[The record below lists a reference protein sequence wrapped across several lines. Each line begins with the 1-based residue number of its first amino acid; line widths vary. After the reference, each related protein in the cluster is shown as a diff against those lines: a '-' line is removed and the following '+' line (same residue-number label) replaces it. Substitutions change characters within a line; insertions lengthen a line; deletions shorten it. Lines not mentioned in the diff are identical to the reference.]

1 MAIRKWNL
9 IAPVVIVFLV
19 LLCAAPVQQA
29 RAQTPTV
36 ITAPSA
42 TIAVNIGGAYSAS
55 EWTDTQMITIPNVA
69 ITVGFKYNS
78 TGLLFVMQWA
88 NGGLMCSNSS
98 CFGGIELGFLNNT
111 AEMGSAL
118 TPTIMILA
126 SPSFKG
132 SYDEFISAG
141 ATTPS
146 TVESHNYKTQST
158 CSLAL
163 SGSTYTAQCYRP
175 FKLNGASPY
184 DPFPSLVAGSQIEIG
199 FAVGNFAIPGQH
211 AATSM
216 ASYVLV
222 LGPAASTSS
231 TTTSSTSATGS
242 SGSTTGTQSSASTTT
257 TSSTTTTT
265 TSQTSTTSTQTTPS
279 GPSVSNY
286 WEELAIVVI
295 GFSVFLLIVMM
306 RYQRS

>member
-1 MAIRKWNL
+1 LAIRKWNL

-29 RAQTPTV
+29 RAQTATV
-36 ITAPSA
+36 ITATSA
-42 TIAVNIGGAYSAS
+42 QIPVNIGAAYSPS

-69 ITVGFKYNS
+69 MTVGFKYNS

-88 NGGLMCSNSS
+88 NGGLMCSSQS

-118 TPTIMILA
+118 TPTIMVLA

-146 TVESHNYKTQST
+146 TVESDGYKTQST

-163 SGSTYTAQCYRP
+163 SGTTYTAQCYRP
-175 FKLNGASPY
+175 FKLNGASPH
-184 DPFPSLVAGSQIEIG
+184 DPFPSLVAGSSIELG

-211 AATSM
+211 AATTM

-222 LGPAASTSS
+222 LGPAASTTS
-231 TTTSSTSATGS
+231 TTTSSSSGTGS
-242 SGSTTGTQSSASTTT
+242 SASTTGTQSS
-257 TSSTTTTT
+257 SSTTSTTST
-265 TSQTSTTSTQTTPS
+265 TSQTSTTSSGGQTTPS

-306 RYQRS
+306 RYKRS